1 MRSIL
6 EKAYILL
13 IGPLKVILKRVLK
26 EKNCKES
33 FQLLREYFHNN
44 EQNKGRNMDGK
55 GHSDKV
61 SNRKKEYVSENW
73 KQSNPCYKVAKTL
86 AEMYLC
92 PSVL

>member
-1 MRSIL
+1 MYSRKSL
-6 EKAYILL
+6 HPSDWTFKGDSEESSE
-13 IGPLKVILKRVLK
+13 GK
-26 EKNCKES
+26 ENCKES

-44 EQNKGRNMDGK
+44 EHNKGRNMDGK

-61 SNRKKEYVSENW
+61 SDRKKEYVIENW
-73 KQSNPCYKVAKTL
+73 RQSNPCYKAAKTL